1 MVLPTNLCESTL
13 SMFRVASHF
22 SDRSCTRVAISSFC
36 PTRESCRK
44 FVPCKWM
51 QSKTSRFPPKKGSV
65 PCCQTFDCTSPPPPS
80 PSQQLLHILK
90 GFWDVRNESFLE
102 FAFHSH
108 PSLSFH
114 LHIIT
119 WISQLQQY
127 PEVAI
132 FFESKKHWKHVILSS
147 FFSFRTS
154 IFKSSTFCHS
164 TFVWKKWKAGR
175 GGIVVLITRS
185 WSYQNAWMFVFAST
199 SRTFQTD
206 LLEPMYCKLFCQT
219 SLKRISPSSQRL
231 TLASFRPRQLKMFLA
246 VGRESTLG
254 FRTAPGLWTFGKKC
268 IQCSSFPT
276 KVQSFQC
283 CTF

>member
-1 MVLPTNLCESTL
+1 
-13 SMFRVASHF
+13 MFRVASHF

-65 PCCQTFDCTSPPPPS
+65 SCQCCQTFDCTSPPPPS

-90 GFWDVRNESFLE
+90 GFWDVRNEFSERNELSYFWNLHFTATQASASTSTSSPE
-102 FAFHSH
+102 SPSCGSIQRW
-108 PSLSFH
+108 PSL
-114 LHIIT
+114 
-119 WISQLQQY
+119 WSQ
-127 PEVAI
+127 
-132 FFESKKHWKHVILSS
+132 KNHWKRVILSS